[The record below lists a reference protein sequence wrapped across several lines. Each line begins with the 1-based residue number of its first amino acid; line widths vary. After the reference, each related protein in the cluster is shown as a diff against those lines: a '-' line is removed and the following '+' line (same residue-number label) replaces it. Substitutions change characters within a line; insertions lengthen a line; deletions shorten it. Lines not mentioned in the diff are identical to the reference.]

1 MAVAP
6 DGTMLGNMKAK
17 IGLLEVEFDPSK
29 KYYKK
34 AGFYGTKLQPH
45 YEYLDQGRRP
55 WLYRPGGPAMV
66 PNDKFMGYPRVCAH
80 RGFNTVAPEN
90 SMPAYGMA
98 VSLGA
103 EEIEFDIRLT
113 KDGELV
119 SIHDANL
126 ERVSDGI
133 GFIEDYTLE
142 ELYKFD
148 FGVKFGEK
156 FKGLKIL
163 TFDDILKKFS
173 CQAVMN
179 IHVKQRENFYETPTD
194 PKNQIYAQKIYAKLK
209 QYDCVQYAYIMS
221 VDDELHQILSEIAPD
236 LKRCMGA
243 KPCKP
248 WQIVDDAIKMKCDKV
263 QLYAP
268 YFNQEMIDKAHAN
281 GIMCNVF
288 YTDDPSKAI
297 EYIEMGIDTIL
308 TNDYLSVANAV
319 KEWKKHHA

>member
-1 MAVAP
+1 
-6 DGTMLGNMKAK
+6 
-17 IGLLEVEFDPSK
+17 
-29 KYYKK
+29 
-34 AGFYGTKLQPH
+34 
-45 YEYLDQGRRP
+45 
-55 WLYRPGGPAMV
+55 
-66 PNDKFMGYPRVCAH
+66 
-80 RGFNTVAPEN
+80 
-90 SMPAYGMA
+90 
-98 VSLGA
+98 
-103 EEIEFDIRLT
+103 
-113 KDGELV
+113 
-119 SIHDANL
+119 
-126 ERVSDGI
+126 
-133 GFIEDYTLE
+133 
-142 ELYKFD
+142 
-148 FGVKFGEK
+148 
-156 FKGLKIL
+156 
-163 TFDDILKKFS
+163 
-173 CQAVMN
+173 
-179 IHVKQRENFYETPTD
+179 
-194 PKNQIYAQKIYAKLK
+194 
-209 QYDCVQYAYIMS
+209 MS